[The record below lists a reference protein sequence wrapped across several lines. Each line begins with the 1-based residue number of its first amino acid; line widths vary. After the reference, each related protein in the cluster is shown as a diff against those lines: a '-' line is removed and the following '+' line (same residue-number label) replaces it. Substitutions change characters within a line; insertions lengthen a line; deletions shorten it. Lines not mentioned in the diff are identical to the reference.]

1 MKGKEMN
8 LLESAKKLKKEIGT
22 LYYSYRDERTPLFA
36 KVFSI
41 FVVSYALS
49 PIDLIPD
56 FIPILGYLD
65 DIILLPI
72 GIYFALKMIPDVV
85 IVDSRDRAE
94 KEFMKDRKSNYFV
107 AGVIVIIWFII
118 ILEIAHIII

>member
-1 MKGKEMN
+1 MN